1 MNNSLEQETQEEF
14 VEKYNLIFEKPK
26 KSIKNEEKTI
36 NQILDSD
43 DENEIE
49 EDNENSIKEDILEED
64 NENTDNENGE
74 DLIDDEERA
83 EECTALVTVKER
95 RLMAA
100 QTMFKKSI
108 KISLKSFLI
117 SLSLSFLNLFI

>member
-1 MNNSLEQETQEEF
+1 MSKFNNLELKINDNTFFEEEKYFSELNIDNDVSTEEEIPTEENRLEAFLQEE
-14 VEKYNLIFEKPK
+14 NP
-26 KSIKNEEKTI
+26 S
-36 NQILDSD
+36 
-43 DENEIE
+43 
-49 EDNENSIKEDILEED
+49 
-64 NENTDNENGE
+64 
-74 DLIDDEERA
+74 

-108 KISLKSFLI
+108 KISIKSFLI